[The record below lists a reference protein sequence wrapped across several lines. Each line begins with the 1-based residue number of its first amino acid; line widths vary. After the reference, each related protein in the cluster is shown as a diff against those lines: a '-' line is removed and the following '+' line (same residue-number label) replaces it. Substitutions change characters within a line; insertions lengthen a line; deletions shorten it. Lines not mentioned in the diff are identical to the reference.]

1 MRIIHLA
8 TILAVSSVFSLEAT
22 AQKSKKVA
30 TPVESVEKV
39 DINKVFKNWKPRN
52 VGPSSMSGRVT
63 TIDVEVNN
71 PNNIWIGA
79 ASGGVWKTNNS
90 GVSWT
95 PVFEEQPIMNI
106 GALAIQQ
113 SNPSVVWVG
122 TGEGNPRNSINIGEG
137 VYKTMDAGRTWKRMG
152 LEQTKNIHRVI
163 IDPNNPNT
171 VYAGAIGNPYGQSKD
186 RGVYKTNDGGETWN
200 QILFTNDTT
209 GPGDMIM
216 DPTNP
221 NKLLVAMWHHYRN
234 PYHLES
240 GGKGS
245 GIYMTIDGGKNFI
258 KLGKEHGLPEGNLGR
273 VGLAI
278 SRSNPNRVY
287 ALVESAKSGLY
298 KSDDGGYSWK
308 LVNGQKSIVDNR
320 PFYFQ
325 DIICDPLDENTLW
338 YISQTVQKSIDAGKT
353 FETII
358 PYSGIHP
365 DHHAFWIHPKD
376 NKLILDGN
384 DGGIGLTRDGGK
396 TWMFDEKIPVG
407 QFYHINVDN
416 EIPYHIMG
424 GMQDNGS
431 WRGPAYSL
439 TKGGIRNFD
448 WDNLWGG
455 DGFDVMPDPE
465 DANWVYAMSQGGS
478 VGRYNTQT
486 GQSSYIKPPA
496 PNAKTLLRFN
506 WNAAIAQDPFD
517 TKTIYF
523 GSQFLHKSTNK
534 GAAWKIISPDL
545 TTNDSTKIDQT
556 NNGGLSVDITGAENY
571 CTIISIAPSAL
582 KKDLIFIGTDDGKV
596 QVTEN
601 GGQTWSDLTSNIA
614 GFPKDAWIPQIR
626 TSSHNAN
633 EVFVVA
639 NNYRQG
645 DFAPYIF
652 RSTDLGKTWTRMVD
666 EKKVTG
672 YALTVLQDPV
682 EPNLVFVGTEQGF
695 YVSLDN
701 GVSYQQWKNG
711 YPSVSTYDFAIQE
724 RESDLAIATF
734 GRSLWVLDD
743 IKPLRK
749 LAATKG
755 AVNKFFVTAPSAS
768 YNFSV
773 KNSPYEW
780 STWGMWDAPNK
791 PLGLPI
797 TVYTTDSTKKA
808 KVQIKDSRDSVI
820 RSLTFKIDTGFN
832 RTYWG
837 FEQKG
842 NRAAGAPKSGGGGG
856 GRRMMDEEA
865 SAAANSD
872 EDREITGRDV
882 LSGKYKFIVSVGNQ
896 KDSVWVEVKDDPR
909 LPSKNEVVL
918 AQDAA
923 LAKLQPANDKY
934 NAALDL
940 MDDAE
945 LILAGLKTEWKD
957 KKDKGL
963 DTLNKAHKTISD
975 KLKDMRA
982 YMMGKKQEKQGYGT
996 VPVITPIGTIRN
1008 ASMLIVG
1015 KNSIPAEQEQA
1026 AIEAA
1031 ITAANEIATKV
1042 NAFIEKDWAEF
1053 RKLVEANPIKKF
1065 KEVSLIK

>member
-1 MRIIHLA
+1 
-8 TILAVSSVFSLEAT
+8 
-22 AQKSKKVA
+22 
-30 TPVESVEKV
+30 
-39 DINKVFKNWKPRN
+39 
-52 VGPSSMSGRVT
+52 
-63 TIDVEVNN
+63 
-71 PNNIWIGA
+71 
-79 ASGGVWKTNNS
+79 
-90 GVSWT
+90 
-95 PVFEEQPIMNI
+95 
-106 GALAIQQ
+106 
-113 SNPSVVWVG
+113 
-122 TGEGNPRNSINIGEG
+122 
-137 VYKTMDAGRTWKRMG
+137 
-152 LEQTKNIHRVI
+152 
-163 IDPNNPNT
+163 
-171 VYAGAIGNPYGQSKD
+171 
-186 RGVYKTNDGGETWN
+186 
-200 QILFTNDTT
+200 
-209 GPGDMIM
+209 
-216 DPTNP
+216 
-221 NKLLVAMWHHYRN
+221 
-234 PYHLES
+234 
-240 GGKGS
+240 
-245 GIYMTIDGGKNFI
+245 
-258 KLGKEHGLPEGNLGR
+258 
-273 VGLAI
+273 
-278 SRSNPNRVY
+278 
-287 ALVESAKSGLY
+287 
-298 KSDDGGYSWK
+298 
-308 LVNGQKSIVDNR
+308 
-320 PFYFQ
+320 
-325 DIICDPLDENTLW
+325 
-338 YISQTVQKSIDAGKT
+338 
-353 FETII
+353 
-358 PYSGIHP
+358 
-365 DHHAFWIHPKD
+365 
-376 NKLILDGN
+376 
-384 DGGIGLTRDGGK
+384 
-396 TWMFDEKIPVG
+396 
-407 QFYHINVDN
+407 
-416 EIPYHIMG
+416 
-424 GMQDNGS
+424 
-431 WRGPAYSL
+431 
-439 TKGGIRNFD
+439 
-448 WDNLWGG
+448 
-455 DGFDVMPDPE
+455 
-465 DANWVYAMSQGGS
+465 
-478 VGRYNTQT
+478 
-486 GQSSYIKPPA
+486 
-496 PNAKTLLRFN
+496 
-506 WNAAIAQDPFD
+506 
-517 TKTIYF
+517 
-523 GSQFLHKSTNK
+523 
-534 GAAWKIISPDL
+534 
-545 TTNDSTKIDQT
+545 
-556 NNGGLSVDITGAENY
+556 
-571 CTIISIAPSAL
+571 
-582 KKDLIFIGTDDGKV
+582 
-596 QVTEN
+596 
-601 GGQTWSDLTSNIA
+601 
-614 GFPKDAWIPQIR
+614 
-626 TSSHNAN
+626 
-633 EVFVVA
+633 
-639 NNYRQG
+639 
-645 DFAPYIF
+645 
-652 RSTDLGKTWTRMVD
+652 MVD

-820 RSLTFKIDTGFN
+820 RNLTFKIDTGFN

-865 SAAANSD
+865 SAAANSE